1 MESDSSLEH
10 IRRIQALI
18 GRIEELADRINR
30 YQQGS
35 NVQLNALRE
44 ECDAVLAEA
53 KQDYHALIVSA
64 EMRGQD
70 VTPDIALEDRR
81 LKNTWLALY
90 RHHGGAT
97 AEEISGE
104 LKRHRTTVS
113 TYLNTLVLMGYAKKE
128 RVGHEVHY
136 TAILNKD

>member
-10 IRRIQALI
+10 IRKIQALI
-18 GRIEELADRINR
+18 GRIEELADRIDQ
-30 YQQGS
+30 YLEMS

-44 ECDAVLAEA
+44 ECDAILTEA

-64 EMRGQD
+64 EMMGQD
-70 VTPDIALEDRR
+70 LAPDIALEDQR

-97 AEEISGE
+97 ADEIAGE

-113 TYLNTLVLMGYAKKE
+113 TYLNTLVLMSLAKKE
-128 RVGHEVHY
+128 RVGHEVYY
-136 TAILNKD
+136 TAVLNKD

>member
-18 GRIEELADRINR
+18 GRIEELADRIDR

-81 LKNTWLALY
+81 LKSTWRALY

-97 AEEISGE
+97 AEEIYGA
-104 LKRHRTTVS
+104 L
-113 TYLNTLVLMGYAKKE
+113 
-128 RVGHEVHY
+128 
-136 TAILNKD
+136 